1 MFGQWFLIPI
11 FWNKCLSGSF
21 HDSSFRCFSLSSFVF
36 RGMRPQNEAM
46 ARSTA
51 VMTSFPPRNGRW
63 EARCYADSPSSA
75 ARCFF
80 PHGYWIVLGLFKVF
94 FVIFPMDNS
103 PFGSIWGVYKD
114 ICFTFW
120 GPRKQIWIFV
130 EQVYWIS
137 QDLWIQES
145 LLKTYAFFFAPSQT
159 HQQGAFV
166 KNQPSLR
173 RSKKI
178 EKPVFT
184 YQIGINRFRCPMPP
198 YATICH
204 HGYNMVQ
211 PDASTST
218 HATAIRKRSQ
228 SLSDDLL
235 TLDSWQIPMVRP
247 LGSQP
252 LEESQ
257 APGVGSGWNRYAGYE
272 LSILSVKPVSLKAA
286 PCFSTH
292 MAVQFNVAYGSYGLE
307 TLGSLSSSW
316 VC

>member
-1 MFGQWFLIPI
+1 MFCHMWCHQGYSIPIPELSLGSGPSSVKAWTCQSFIGTDSESQKKPVPKMFGQWFLIPI

-145 LLKTYAFFFAPSQT
+145 LLKTYAFFCSIPDTSTGGFCEEPT
-159 HQQGAFV
+159 ITE
-166 KNQPSLR
+166 
-173 RSKKI
+173 KI
-178 EKPVFT
+178 EKDWKTCFHLS
-184 YQIGINRFRCPMPP
+184 NR
-198 YATICH
+198 H
-204 HGYNMVQ
+204 
-211 PDASTST
+211 
-218 HATAIRKRSQ
+218 K
-228 SLSDDLL
+228 
-235 TLDSWQIPMVRP
+235 
-247 LGSQP
+247 
-252 LEESQ
+252 
-257 APGVGSGWNRYAGYE
+257 
-272 LSILSVKPVSLKAA
+272 
-286 PCFSTH
+286 
-292 MAVQFNVAYGSYGLE
+292 
-307 TLGSLSSSW
+307 
-316 VC
+316 